1 MFMPENLRTDCA
13 SIGQRCA
20 TVVIFA
26 RRPPERLPRF
36 HRLGVGQNG
45 PSVRSRIH
53 WLTLVAALSERVER
67 RDLAWGRRRFST
79 GTPCRESR
87 IQNLIISRAR
97 RLRTRPL
104 FRADG
109 VPVTRSLPAENL
121 CSSAAPTAEFSRL
134 NGGGQRAGCT
144 WRVPTLSW
152 IQENEARAKPR
163 RVCDDTLMPLSL
175 VGP

>member
-1 MFMPENLRTDCA
+1 MPENLRTDCA
-13 SIGQRCA
+13 SIGQQCA

-26 RRPPERLPRF
+26 RRPPERLPRL

-87 IQNLIISRAR
+87 IQSLIISRAR

-104 FRADG
+104 IRGRRCAG
-109 VPVTRSLPAENL
+109 HAVTAGRESF

-144 WRVPTLSW
+144 WRVPTQLDSGK
-152 IQENEARAKPR
+152 NEARAKPR